1 MAKAWRLI
9 PEGTLCGAIEGCSQL
24 ATETHHTLRSLPE
37 YRVKVD
43 GTALRN
49 HSQHLQRLCWDH
61 HQLNGHNRHD
71 KTAKW
76 PAGKGFIDAPFRI

>member
-49 HSQHLQRLCWDH
+49 HS
-61 HQLNGHNRHD
+61 HD